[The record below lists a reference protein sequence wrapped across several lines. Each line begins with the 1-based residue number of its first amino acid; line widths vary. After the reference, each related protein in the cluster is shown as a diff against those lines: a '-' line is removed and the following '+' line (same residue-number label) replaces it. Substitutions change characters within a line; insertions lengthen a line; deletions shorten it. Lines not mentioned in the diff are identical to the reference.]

1 MNNLKVTFKLV
12 SPYSGDMEVSVDNEN
27 KNEDIKNEEERRANR
42 AAPDTDR
49 SSTFQYHSSLAPAP
63 PSYQPDKDKSAAV
76 LKRQRYFKLFIITIL
91 ALAVL
96 ACVSGS
102 VAFAL
107 KYKLS
112 FKGEDGGFTLRLI
125 KRGQTE
131 LVIEPDDITII
142 PGTINGGNT
151 NQPDGHVWNGSTFVT
166 IKTDENS
173 PRMDYKQIYI
183 TNSGSVVSVTSD
195 YGREQ
200 TKATG
205 TILTEDGYILT
216 TCSAVYNSQSI
227 SVGIMG
233 KKYAAAIVGLDYATD
248 IAVIRIEAENLQA
261 AVFGSSEEAAAG
273 DRVSVVG
280 NPVEDTMNLFSG
292 MISAVNK
299 DFTYRGYPT
308 GIIQVNMS
316 LGTGASG
323 SPLINEYGQVIG
335 IINMAIAYSYPEAG
349 TISFALPISS
359 IKSVIDDLMKYG
371 YVPGRPSSG
380 LAVNDLPSALAA
392 YYGYPNGV
400 VIVGINPESTA
411 YAAGGRKGDGI
422 FEANGVTIEST
433 NDLLSIINSLS
444 AGDELKLGLFRDGD
458 KGYISFKLMEANA
471 KNG

>member
-1 MNNLKVTFKLV
+1 M
-12 SPYSGDMEVSVDNEN
+12 DNEN
-27 KNEDIKNEEERRANR
+27 KNDDIKTDEERRVTHATV
-42 AAPDTDR
+42 DTDR
-49 SSTFQYHSSLAPAP
+49 ANTFQYHSSHAPAP
-63 PSYQPDKDKSAAV
+63 PPPSYQSDMDNSTVA
-76 LKRQRYFKLFIITIL
+76 LKRQKNFKLFIIVIIALAIL
-91 ALAVL
+91 A
-96 ACVSGS
+96 CISGS
-102 VAFAL
+102 LAFAL

-112 FKGEDGGFTLRLI
+112 FKGEDGGFTIRVI
-125 KRGQTE
+125 RRGLSE
-131 LVIEPDDITII
+131 LEIQPDDITII
-142 PGTINGGNT
+142 PNTNNGGST
-151 NQPDGHVWNGSTFVT
+151 TQPDGHVWNGSTVVT
-166 IKTDENS
+166 IKPDENS
-173 PRMDYKQIYI
+173 PRMDFKQIYVN
-183 TNSGSVVSVTSD
+183 NSGSVVSVTSD

-227 SVGIMG
+227 SVGIKG
-233 KKYAAAIVGLDYATD
+233 TKYAAAIVGLDYATD
-248 IAVIRIEAENLQA
+248 VAVIKIEAVNLQA
-261 AVFGSSEEAAAG
+261 ATFGSSDEAAVG
-273 DRVSVVG
+273 DRVAVVG

-323 SPLINEYGQVIG
+323 SPLINDYGQVIG
-335 IINMAIAYSYPEAG
+335 IINMAIAYDYPEAG

-359 IKSVIDDLMKYG
+359 IKSVVDDLMKYG

-380 LAVNDLPSALAA
+380 LAVNDLPSALAS
-392 YYGYPNGV
+392 YFGYPNGV
-400 VIVGINPESTA
+400 VIVGINTESTA
-411 YAAGGRKGDGI
+411 YEAGIRKGDVI

-433 NDLLSIINSLS
+433 NDLLSIINSLN
-444 AGDELKLGLFRDGD
+444 AGDELKLGLYREGD